1 MAQPVRHLP
10 RGQETLD
17 GVAFTLVLPPDLQ
30 TAAAAVTIYP
40 IVDPDRRTPTDRIMK
55 GEKAHHI
62 RRFYPPQGSSLLEG
76 HLGALPTAW
85 GKVALGR
92 CEGLWRG

>member
-1 MAQPVRHLP
+1 
-10 RGQETLD
+10 
-17 GVAFTLVLPPDLQ
+17 
-30 TAAAAVTIYP
+30 
-40 IVDPDRRTPTDRIMK
+40 MK

-92 CEGLWRG
+92 WEGLTARVWLRKAESVLTATDLYVLPG